1 MLVKE
6 VSNVDETP
14 KISGLSSIV
23 AIGVGLP
30 LLAHRRL
37 LLHGAALVPLWQ
49 RDGHEGLPRPPQ
61 PLVHPLPQL
70 PRRVVL
76 VDRVQLGHLV
86 AHLVPTKD
94 HQRVPV
100 YAILVS
106 EFLAFRVRN
115 FQMDQLDLTT
125 EIYKG

>member
-1 MLVKE
+1 MLVKG
-6 VSNVDETP
+6 VSVVDEM
-14 KISGLSSIV
+14 SMDLIV
-23 AIGVGLP
+23 PIGVGLP
-30 LLAHRRL
+30 LFAHRGL

-70 PRRVVL
+70 PPRVVL
-76 VDRVQLGHLV
+76 VDGVQLGHLV
-86 AHLVPTKD
+86 AHLVTAKD

-106 EFLAFRVRN
+106 FLLFVCAISIWTN
-115 FQMDQLDLTT
+115 W
-125 EIYKG
+125 I